1 MTRERQE
8 TDSATFTHEDPVADQ
23 ALDWFVNLR
32 NEAPSARASQ
42 AFADWLAEDSRHAD
56 EFLRLEDMWGAP
68 GFRDAVLAAAPAQ
81 SGVFGLRSASRAA
94 GRSAWPRMA
103 RAGVAA
109 AAVFMLALGIW
120 QGPHLW
126 RIWHSDFY
134 TVAGE
139 QANLTLPDGSTMI
152 LNTASAVAIDFA
164 DGRREIRLLEGEAW
178 FGVIPDT
185 SRPFRVTGQY
195 GTVTVTGTKFSL
207 RLGADHDTV
216 VLEEGRVE
224 VAGSGAV
231 APPVTLEPEQM
242 IFLGPSGLSQV
253 QAADSASALAWRQGR
268 ILFDETP
275 LSTVVDELQRYRSG
289 TVMMMNSAVAGMA
302 VSGNYRLDDVE
313 TAMRILAETAGL
325 SLTRIPGGI
334 IILR

>member
-8 TDSATFTHEDPVADQ
+8 TDSGAFTHEDPVADQ

-42 AFADWLAEDSRHAD
+42 AFANWLAEDSRHAD

-81 SGVFGLRSASRAA
+81 SDVIGLRSAGRAAGRAA
-94 GRSAWPRMA
+94 GRSAWTRMA
-103 RAGVAA
+103 RALVAA

-178 FGVIPDT
+178 FGVLPDT

-207 RLGADHDTV
+207 RLGPDHDTV
-216 VLEEGRVE
+216 LLEEGRVE
-224 VAGSGAV
+224 VAGSAAV

-289 TVMMMNSAVAGMA
+289 TAMVVNSAAAGMA

-313 TAMRILAETAGL
+313 TAMRILAETGGL
-325 SLTRIPGGI
+325 SLTRIPGGS
-334 IILR
+334 